1 MAKKRENSPNLPSI
15 AENYDGS
22 WNSPPKAGVD
32 AALAANVAL
41 LAVGLVLNVFYW
53 RSGFAFPLKCAC
65 SAGFATLA
73 VVNVFFAFALKRPNR
88 RFYVAAVF
96 GLLGAALGDVL
107 IGFDFIAGAAA
118 FGVGHLALIVA
129 FSTARRFGRLDA
141 ILSVALFLFAAAFLR
156 FFPGISFATPFLK
169 GVCVGYAAV
178 ISTMLGKATGNAV
191 ASQTVSNLALASGA
205 FLFFF
210 SDTMLALNV
219 FVGRWAW
226 TDAACLAT
234 YFPAVYLLAFSL
246 YLKSRTDATAERR
259 DATPAQ

>member
-1 MAKKRENSPNLPSI
+1 MKNQKSATNST
-15 AENYDGS
+15 
-22 WNSPPKAGVD
+22 D
-32 AALAANVAL
+32 AALVANVAL

-73 VVNVFFAFALKRPNR
+73 VVNAAFAFALKRPNR
-88 RFYVAAVF
+88 RFYVAATF
-96 GLLGAALGDVL
+96 GLLCAALGDVL
-107 IGFDFIAGAAA
+107 IAFDFVAGAAA

-129 FSTARRFGRLDA
+129 FSFLKRFRRLDA
-141 ILSVALFLFAAAFLR
+141 VLSVAIFLFAAAFLN
-156 FFPGISFATPFLK
+156 FFPGIAFATPALK

-178 ISTMLGKATGNAV
+178 ISVMLGKATGNFAASRTV
-191 ASQTVSNLALASGA
+191 ANGAFASGA

-246 YLKSRTDATAERR
+246 YVKSQEQKNDGERSNENAERS
-259 DATPAQ
+259 PS

>member
-1 MAKKRENSPNLPSI
+1 MKNQKT
-15 AENYDGS
+15 
-22 WNSPPKAGVD
+22 GVD

-41 LAVGLVLNVFYW
+41 LAVGFVLNVFYW

-73 VVNVFFAFALKRPNR
+73 VVNAALAFALNRPNR
-88 RFYVAAVF
+88 RFYVAAVC
-96 GLLGAALGDVL
+96 GLLCAALGDVL

-129 FSTARRFGRLDA
+129 FSTARRFRRLDA
-141 ILSVALFLFAAAFLR
+141 VLSVAIFLVAAAFLN
-156 FFPGISFATPFLK
+156 FFPGIAFATPALK

-178 ISTMLGKATGNAV
+178 ISTMLGKAVGNLV
-191 ASQTVSNLALASGA
+191 GSQTVVNGAFASGA

-210 SDTMLALNV
+210 SDLMLALNA

-226 TDAACLAT
+226 CDAACLAT

-246 YLKSRTDATAERR
+246 CLKSRTDATVERR
-259 DATPAQ
+259 DATVAD

>member
-1 MAKKRENSPNLPSI
+1 MSCTHFCGTSP
-15 AENYDGS
+15 
-22 WNSPPKAGVD
+22 D

-73 VVNVFFAFALKRPNR
+73 VVNAVFAVALKRPNL
-88 RFYVAAVF
+88 RFYVAAVC
-96 GLLGAALGDVL
+96 GLLCAALGDVL

-129 FSTARRFGRLDA
+129 FSFLKGFRRLDA
-141 ILSVALFLFAAAFLR
+141 VLSVAIFLFAAAFLN
-156 FFPGISFATPFLK
+156 FFPGIAFATPFLK
-169 GVCVGYAAV
+169 SVCVGYAAV
-178 ISTMLGKATGNAV
+178 ISAMLGKAVGNFA
-191 ASQTVSNLALASGA
+191 ASPTIANGAFASGA

-210 SDTMLALNV
+210 SDMMLALNV
-219 FVGRWAW
+219 FVGRWSW
-226 TDAACLAT
+226 CDAACLAT

-246 YLKSRTDATAERR
+246 YLKSRTDATDERR
-259 DATPAQ
+259 DATSVD

>member
-1 MAKKRENSPNLPSI
+1 MKNQKT
-15 AENYDGS
+15 
-22 WNSPPKAGVD
+22 GVD

-41 LAVGLVLNVFYW
+41 LAVGFVLNVFYW

-73 VVNVFFAFALKRPNR
+73 VVNAAFAFALNRPNR
-88 RFYVAAVF
+88 RFYVAAVC
-96 GLLGAALGDVL
+96 GLLCAALGDVL

-129 FSTARRFGRLDA
+129 FSFARRFGRLDA
-141 ILSVALFLFAAAFLR
+141 VLSVAIFLFAAAFLN
-156 FFPGISFATPFLK
+156 FFPGIAFATPVLK

-178 ISTMLGKATGNAV
+178 ISVMLGKATGNFID
-191 ASQTVSNLALASGA
+191 SQTVVNGAFASGA

-210 SDTMLALNV
+210 SDLMLALNA

-226 TDAACLAT
+226 CDAACLAT

-259 DATPAQ
+259 VATPVK

>member
-1 MAKKRENSPNLPSI
+1 MKNQKSATNST
-15 AENYDGS
+15 
-22 WNSPPKAGVD
+22 D
-32 AALAANVAL
+32 AALVANFFL
-41 LAVGLVLNVFYW
+41 LAVGFVLNVFYW

-73 VVNVFFAFALKRPNR
+73 VVNATFAFALKRPNR
-88 RFYVAAVF
+88 RFYVAATF
-96 GLLGAALGDVL
+96 GLLCAALGDVL
-107 IGFDFIAGAAA
+107 IGFDFVAGAAA

-141 ILSVALFLFAAAFLR
+141 VLSVALLLFAAAFLN
-156 FFPGISFATPFLK
+156 FFPGISFATPALK

-178 ISTMLGKATGNAV
+178 ISVMLGKAIGNFAS
-191 ASQTVSNLALASGA
+191 SQTVAHGAFALGA

-210 SDTMLALNV
+210 SNMMLALNA
-219 FVGRWAW
+219 FVGRWSW

-246 YLKSRTDATAERR
+246 YLKSRTDATAQRH
-259 DATPAQ
+259 DATVAD

>member
-1 MAKKRENSPNLPSI
+1 MKNQKSATNST
-15 AENYDGS
+15 
-22 WNSPPKAGVD
+22 D
-32 AALAANVAL
+32 AALVANVAL

-73 VVNVFFAFALKRPNR
+73 VVNAAFVFALNRPNR
-88 RFYVAAVF
+88 GFYVAAVC
-96 GLLGAALGDVL
+96 GLLCAALGDVL

-129 FSTARRFGRLDA
+129 FSFLKRFRRLDA
-141 ILSVALFLFAAAFLR
+141 ILSAAIFLFAAAFLN
-156 FFPGISFATPFLK
+156 FFPGISFATPALK

-178 ISTMLGKATGNAV
+178 ISVMLGKAVGNFA
-191 ASQTVSNLALASGA
+191 ASRTFVNAAFASGA

-210 SDTMLALNV
+210 SDMMLALNA
-219 FVGRWAW
+219 FVGRWSW
-226 TDAACLAT
+226 CDAACLAT

-246 YLKSRTDATAERR
+246 YLKSRTDANAKRR
-259 DATPAQ
+259 DATDAD

>member
-1 MAKKRENSPNLPSI
+1 MKNQKSATNST
-15 AENYDGS
+15 
-22 WNSPPKAGVD
+22 D
-32 AALAANVAL
+32 AALVANLFL
-41 LAVGLVLNVFYW
+41 LAVGFVLNVFYW
-53 RSGFAFPLKCAC
+53 RNGFAFPLKCAC

-73 VVNVFFAFALKRPNR
+73 VVNATFAFALNRPNR

-96 GLLGAALGDVL
+96 GLLCAALGDVL
-107 IGFDFIAGAAA
+107 IGFNFVWGAAA

-141 ILSVALFLFAAAFLR
+141 VLSVAIFLFAAAFLN
-156 FFPGISFATPFLK
+156 FFPGISFATPALK
-169 GVCVGYAAV
+169 SVCVGYAAV
-178 ISTMLGKATGNAV
+178 ISAMLGKAVGNFAASRTV
-191 ASQTVSNLALASGA
+191 ANGAFASGA

-246 YLKSRTDATAERR
+246 YLTSQESGNGERSVES
-259 DATPAQ
+259 T

>member
-1 MAKKRENSPNLPSI
+1 MKNQKSATNST
-15 AENYDGS
+15 
-22 WNSPPKAGVD
+22 D
-32 AALAANVAL
+32 AALVANLFL
-41 LAVGLVLNVFYW
+41 LAVGFVLNVFYW
-53 RSGFAFPLKCAC
+53 RNGFAFPLKCAC

-73 VVNVFFAFALKRPNR
+73 VVNATFAFALNRPNR

-96 GLLGAALGDVL
+96 GLLCAALGDVL
-107 IGFDFIAGAAA
+107 IGFNFVWGAAA

-141 ILSVALFLFAAAFLR
+141 VLSVAIFLFAAAFLN
-156 FFPGISFATPFLK
+156 FFPGISFATPALK
-169 GVCVGYAAV
+169 SVCVGYAAV
-178 ISTMLGKATGNAV
+178 ISAMLGKAVGNFA
-191 ASQTVSNLALASGA
+191 ASRTLVNALFAFGA

-210 SDTMLALNV
+210 SDLMLALNV

-246 YLKSRTDATAERR
+246 YLTSQESGNGERSVES
-259 DATPAQ
+259 T

>member
-1 MAKKRENSPNLPSI
+1 MKISKTATAPRLATNLF
-15 AENYDGS
+15 
-22 WNSPPKAGVD
+22 
-32 AALAANVAL
+32 L

-73 VVNVFFAFALKRPNR
+73 VVNAVFAIALNRPNR
-88 RFYVAAVF
+88 RFYVAAVC
-96 GLLGAALGDVL
+96 GLLCAALGDVL
-107 IGFDFIAGAAA
+107 IAFDFVAGAAA

-129 FSTARRFGRLDA
+129 FSFLRRFRRLDA
-141 ILSVALFLFAAAFLR
+141 ILSVAIFLFAAAFLN
-156 FFPGISFATPFLK
+156 FFPGISFATPVLK
-169 GVCVGYAAV
+169 SVCVGYAVV
-178 ISTMLGKATGNAV
+178 ISAMLGKATGNFA
-191 ASQTVSNLALASGA
+191 ASQTVSNGALASGA

-210 SDTMLALNV
+210 SDMMLALNV

-246 YLKSRTDATAERR
+246 YVKSQE
-259 DATPAQ
+259 